1 MTDQVDHYSEALAA
15 VDQAANAG
23 GPEEWESYTRLAQL
37 NATLALVD
45 AQREANRI
53 ALLNAKIAMLT
64 PTVPDSALP
73 PEEWDALIDG
83 LGKELGL

>member
-15 VDQAANAG
+15 ADHAANAG
-23 GPEEWESYTRLAQL
+23 SPQEWDSYTRLAHL
-37 NATLALVD
+37 NAVLALVD
-45 AQREANRI
+45 AQQEANRI
-53 ALLNAKIAMLT
+53 ALLNAKLAMLA
-64 PTVPDSALP
+64 PTVPDGALH